1 MDRIPV
7 ESSTV
12 VSAGYDASTST
23 LELEFTSGAL
33 YDYFAVPR
41 STFERFLAAESKG
54 QFFSQHIRGVYPFS
68 RNLVTSPPWGPRGTT
83 TPPASV
89 ASAPS

>member
-54 QFFSQHIRGVYPFS
+54 QFVSQHIAASTRSGRSSDFPA
-68 RNLVTSPPWGPRGTT
+68 WGPRGTT